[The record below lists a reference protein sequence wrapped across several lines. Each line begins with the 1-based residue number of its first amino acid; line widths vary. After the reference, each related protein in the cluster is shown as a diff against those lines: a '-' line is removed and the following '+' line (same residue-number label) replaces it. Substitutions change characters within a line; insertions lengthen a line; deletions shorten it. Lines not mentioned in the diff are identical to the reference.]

1 MKKSPAKKKKP
12 NTTNKNG
19 KSEEVNYK
27 AVKDEKKKKVESTS
41 ETERK
46 DKKVYKKKNDNGK
59 SKKNT
64 NKKHKLKSGIFYFIE
79 SFYTRYI

>member
-12 NTTNKNG
+12 STANKDG

-27 AVKDEKKKKVESTS
+27 AVKDEKKKKAENTS
-41 ETERK
+41 EAERK
-46 DKKVYKKKNDNGK
+46 DKKTDKKKIGNGK

-64 NKKHKLKSGIFYFIE
+64 NKKHKLKSGHSNFKL
-79 SFYTRYI
+79 FYTRYI